1 MLGLLMKPPRTCNS
15 ILSLLALLPVLF
27 CVATCGSAERPPNVV
42 VLLADDLG
50 WKDIGCYGGPVQTPA
65 LDKLASEGMRFTHF
79 YSGAAVCSPSRAV
92 LLTGRNNLRASIY
105 SWINDQDQRSHLP
118 VKETTLAEVLKSNG
132 FDTAHF
138 GKWHLGMPT
147 TRQPDKPTPSE
158 HGFDYWFATANNA
171 QPSHRNPRNFVR
183 NGKPVGELKGYAC
196 DLVVEDAIQWLD
208 SRKKTERPFFLNVWF
223 HEPHAPLAAPPDLI
237 ETYGQTSD
245 PAAIYSATIANT
257 DQAIARL
264 IKKLREIDAPEN
276 TLIIYSSDNGSYR
289 SDRVGDLRG
298 TKGSNYQGGV
308 RVPGIF
314 YWPGHIARGAV
325 TDTPAGLVDLL
336 QTVCGLA
343 KIAPPER
350 PLDGTDL
357 SPVLR
362 QKSAR
367 IQRKQPLFWA
377 LPLAGPAF
385 AIREDQYAM
394 VAQREGP
401 IPKDQE
407 ALTQIKRR
415 IEEVLRSKDIYEKE
429 TRSSTF
435 EKQLFEGFSD
445 RDAERLRGQFIRLN
459 QFHEAWIPTLKKA
472 DLAGFELYDLE
483 ADPEQKVDLSARLPL
498 VHARLKKTLQ
508 TLVESAYRDAYDWSS
523 DLPIPGAEASSAPK
537 IHRLETTFR
546 SPFDAFLYVNRIPTE
561 LEQGESPAELAGR
574 ILGRLA
580 NQEGRVL
587 VKLPPKMNRVGYE
600 GFKFVLEESAAESI
614 RGCLQCHS
622 LPKLGRLDS
631 TPSIP
636 SLRNRSLSPAELKRA
651 LSTKVH
657 RATAMNMTELD
668 RLHAFMNTLS
678 DLLDNDFRDSILK
691 ATVLDLNGDPQ

>member
-1 MLGLLMKPPRTCNS
+1 MKPPRTRNS

-65 LDKLASEGMRFTHF
+65 LDKLASEGTRFTHF

-118 VKETTLAEVLKSNG
+118 VNETTLAEVLKSNG

-208 SRKKTERPFFLNVWF
+208 SRNETERPFFLNVWF

-325 TDTPAGLVDLL
+325 TETPAGLVDLL

-343 KIAPPER
+343 KIPPPER

-362 QKSAR
+362 QESAR

-385 AIREDQYAM
+385 AIRDDQYAM
-394 VAQREGP
+394 VAHRDGP

-415 IEEVLRSKDIYEKE
+415 IEEVLRSKGIFEKE

-459 QFHEAWIPTLKKA
+459 QFHESWIPTLRKA

-508 TLVESAYRDAYDWSS
+508 KLVESAYRDAHDWSS
-523 DLPIPGAEASSAPK
+523 DLPIPGAEASSTPK
-537 IHRLETTFR
+537 VHRLETTFR

-587 VKLPPKMNRVGYE
+587 VKLPPKMDLMGYE

-622 LPKLGRLDS
+622 LPKLGRPDS
-631 TPSIP
+631 TPPIP

-657 RATAMNMTELD
+657 QATAMSMTELD
-668 RLHAFMNTLS
+668 QLHAFMNTLS
-678 DLLDNDFRDSILK
+678 DLPDNDFRNSILK

>member
-1 MLGLLMKPPRTCNS
+1 MKPPRTRNS

-118 VKETTLAEVLKSNG
+118 VNETTLAEVLKSNG
-132 FDTAHF
+132 FETAHF

-147 TRQPDKPTPSE
+147 ARQPDKPTPSE

-171 QPSHRNPRNFVR
+171 QPSHRNPRNFFK

-208 SRKKTERPFFLNVWF
+208 SRNETERPFFLNVWF

-257 DQAIARL
+257 DQAIDRL

-276 TLIIYSSDNGSYR
+276 TLIIYASDNGSYR

-385 AIREDQYAM
+385 AIRDDQYAM
-394 VAQREGP
+394 VAHRDGP

-415 IEEVLRSKDIYEKE
+415 IEEVLRSKGIFEKE

-459 QFHEAWIPTLKKA
+459 QFHESWIPTLRKA

-508 TLVESAYRDAYDWSS
+508 KLVESAYRDAHDWSS
-523 DLPIPGAEASSAPK
+523 DLPTPGAEASSTPK
-537 IHRLETTFR
+537 VHRLETTFR

-587 VKLPPKMNRVGYE
+587 VKLPPKMNLMGYE

-631 TPSIP
+631 TPPIP

-657 RATAMNMTELD
+657 QATAMSMTELD
-668 RLHAFMNTLS
+668 QLHAFMNTLS
-678 DLLDNDFRDSILK
+678 DLPDNDFRNSILK

>member
-1 MLGLLMKPPRTCNS
+1 MKPPRTRNS

-65 LDKLASEGMRFTHF
+65 LDKLASEGTRFTHF

-118 VKETTLAEVLKSNG
+118 VNETTLAEVLKSNG

-208 SRKKTERPFFLNVWF
+208 SRNETERPFFLNVWF

-343 KIAPPER
+343 KIPPPER

-362 QKSAR
+362 QESAR

-394 VAQREGP
+394 VAHRDGP

-415 IEEVLRSKDIYEKE
+415 IEEVLRSKGIFEKE

-459 QFHEAWIPTLKKA
+459 QFHESWIPTLRKA

-508 TLVESAYRDAYDWSS
+508 KLVESAYRDAHDWSS
-523 DLPIPGAEASSAPK
+523 DLPIPGAEASSTPK
-537 IHRLETTFR
+537 VHRLETTFR

-587 VKLPPKMNRVGYE
+587 VKLPPKMDLMGYE

-622 LPKLGRLDS
+622 LPKLGRPDS
-631 TPSIP
+631 TPPIP

-657 RATAMNMTELD
+657 QATAMSMTELD
-668 RLHAFMNTLS
+668 QLHAFMNTLS
-678 DLLDNDFRDSILK
+678 DLPDNDFRNSILK

>member
-1 MLGLLMKPPRTCNS
+1 M
-15 ILSLLALLPVLF
+15 
-27 CVATCGSAERPPNVV
+27 V

-118 VKETTLAEVLKSNG
+118 VNETTLAEVLKSNG

-208 SRKKTERPFFLNVWF
+208 SRNETERPFFLNVWF

-276 TLIIYSSDNGSYR
+276 TLIIYASDNGSYR

-385 AIREDQYAM
+385 AIRDDQYAM
-394 VAQREGP
+394 VAHREGP

-415 IEEVLRSKDIYEKE
+415 IEEVLRSKGIFEKE

-459 QFHEAWIPTLKKA
+459 QFHESWIPTLRKA

-508 TLVESAYRDAYDWSS
+508 KLVESAYRDAYDWSS

-587 VKLPPKMNRVGYE
+587 VKLPPKMDLMGYE

-631 TPSIP
+631 TPPIP

-657 RATAMNMTELD
+657 QATAMSMTELD
-668 RLHAFMNTLS
+668 QLHAFMNTLS
-678 DLLDNDFRDSILK
+678 DLPDNDFRDSILK

>member
-1 MLGLLMKPPRTCNS
+1 MKPPRTRNS

-65 LDKLASEGMRFTHF
+65 LDKLASEGTRFTHF

-118 VKETTLAEVLKSNG
+118 VNETTLAEVLKSNG

-147 TRQPDKPTPSE
+147 ARQPDKPTPSE

-208 SRKKTERPFFLNVWF
+208 SRKETERPFFLNVWF

-257 DQAIARL
+257 DQAIDRL

-385 AIREDQYAM
+385 AIRDDQYAM
-394 VAQREGP
+394 VAHRDGP

-415 IEEVLRSKDIYEKE
+415 IEEVLRSKGIFEKE

-459 QFHEAWIPTLKKA
+459 QFHESWIPTLRKA

-508 TLVESAYRDAYDWSS
+508 KLVESAYRDAHDWSS
-523 DLPIPGAEASSAPK
+523 DLPIPGAEASSTPK
-537 IHRLETTFR
+537 VHRLETTFR

-587 VKLPPKMNRVGYE
+587 VKLPPKMDLMGYE

-631 TPSIP
+631 TPPIP

-657 RATAMNMTELD
+657 QATAMSMTELD
-668 RLHAFMNTLS
+668 QLHAFMNTLS
-678 DLLDNDFRDSILK
+678 DLPDNDFRDSILK

>member
-1 MLGLLMKPPRTCNS
+1 MKPPRTCNS

-118 VKETTLAEVLKSNG
+118 VNETTLAEVLKSNG

-147 TRQPDKPTPSE
+147 ARQPDKPTPSE

-314 YWPGHIARGAV
+314 YWPGHIVKGAV

-343 KIAPPER
+343 KITPPER
-350 PLDGTDL
+350 LLDGTDL
-357 SPVLR
+357 SPLLR
-362 QKSAR
+362 QESAR

-385 AIREDQYAM
+385 AIRENQYAM
-394 VAQREGP
+394 VAHREGP

-498 VHARLKKTLQ
+498 VHAKLKKTLQ

-587 VKLPPKMNRVGYE
+587 VKLPPRMNRVGYE
-600 GFKFVLEESAAESI
+600 GFKFVLEESSAESI

-631 TPSIP
+631 TPPIP

-657 RATAMNMTELD
+657 RAAAINMTELD

-678 DLLDNDFRDSILK
+678 DLPDNDFRDSILK

>member
-1 MLGLLMKPPRTCNS
+1 MKPPRTRNS

-65 LDKLASEGMRFTHF
+65 LDKLASEGTRFTHF

-118 VKETTLAEVLKSNG
+118 VNETTLAEVLKSNG

-147 TRQPDKPTPSE
+147 ALQPDKPTPSE

-171 QPSHRNPRNFVR
+171 QPSHRNPRNFFK

-208 SRKKTERPFFLNVWF
+208 SRKETERPFFLNVWF

-257 DQAIARL
+257 DQAIDRL

-276 TLIIYSSDNGSYR
+276 TLIIYASDNGSYR

-362 QKSAR
+362 QESAR

-394 VAQREGP
+394 VAHRDGP

-459 QFHEAWIPTLKKA
+459 QFHESWIPTLRKA

-508 TLVESAYRDAYDWSS
+508 KLVESAYRDAHDWSS
-523 DLPIPGAEASSAPK
+523 DLPTPGAEASSTPK
-537 IHRLETTFR
+537 VHRLETTFR

-587 VKLPPKMNRVGYE
+587 VKLPPKMDLMGYE

-622 LPKLGRLDS
+622 LPKLGRPDS
-631 TPSIP
+631 TPPIP

-657 RATAMNMTELD
+657 QATAMSMTELD
-668 RLHAFMNTLS
+668 QLHAFMNTLS
-678 DLLDNDFRDSILK
+678 DLPDNDFRNSILK

>member
-1 MLGLLMKPPRTCNS
+1 MKPPRTRNS

-65 LDKLASEGMRFTHF
+65 LDKLASEGTRFTHF

-105 SWINDQDQRSHLP
+105 SWINDQDQRSHLL
-118 VKETTLAEVLKSNG
+118 VNETTLAEVLKSNG

-147 TRQPDKPTPSE
+147 ARQPDKPTPSE
-158 HGFDYWFATANNA
+158 HGFDHWFATANNA
-171 QPSHRNPRNFVR
+171 QPSHRNPRNFFR

-257 DQAIARL
+257 DQAIDRL

-276 TLIIYSSDNGSYR
+276 TLIIYASDNGSYR

-314 YWPGHIARGAV
+314 YWPGHIARGVV

-343 KIAPPER
+343 KIPSPER

-362 QKSAR
+362 QESAR

-394 VAQREGP
+394 VADRDGP
-401 IPKDQE
+401 LPKDQE

-415 IEEVLRSKDIYEKE
+415 IEEVLRSKGIFEKE

-459 QFHEAWIPTLKKA
+459 QFHESWIPTLRKA

-508 TLVESAYRDAYDWSS
+508 KLVESAYRDAHDWSS
-523 DLPIPGAEASSAPK
+523 DLPIPGAEASSTPK
-537 IHRLETTFR
+537 VHRLETTFR

-561 LEQGESPAELAGR
+561 LEQGESPADLAGR

-587 VKLPPKMNRVGYE
+587 VKLPPKMDLMGYE

-622 LPKLGRLDS
+622 LPKLGRVDS
-631 TPSIP
+631 TPPIP

-657 RATAMNMTELD
+657 RATAMNMTEFD
-668 RLHAFMNTLS
+668 QLHAFMNILS
-678 DLLDNDFRDSILK
+678 DLPDNDFRNSILK

>member
-1 MLGLLMKPPRTCNS
+1 MKPPRTRNS

-118 VKETTLAEVLKSNG
+118 VNETTLAEVLKSNG

-208 SRKKTERPFFLNVWF
+208 SRNETERPFFLNVWF

-276 TLIIYSSDNGSYR
+276 TLIIYASDNGSYR

-394 VAQREGP
+394 VAHREGP

-415 IEEVLRSKDIYEKE
+415 IEEVLRSKGIFEKE

-459 QFHEAWIPTLKKA
+459 QFHESWIPTLRKA

-498 VHARLKKTLQ
+498 VHARLKKSLQ
-508 TLVESAYRDAYDWSS
+508 KLVESAYRDAYDWSS
-523 DLPIPGAEASSAPK
+523 DLPIPGTEASSTPK
-537 IHRLETTFR
+537 VHRLETTFR

-587 VKLPPKMNRVGYE
+587 VKLPPKMDLMGYE

-622 LPKLGRLDS
+622 LPKLGRPDS
-631 TPSIP
+631 TPPIP

-657 RATAMNMTELD
+657 QATAMSMTELD
-668 RLHAFMNTLS
+668 QLHAFMNTLS
-678 DLLDNDFRDSILK
+678 DLPDNDFRNSILK

>member
-1 MLGLLMKPPRTCNS
+1 MKPPRTCNS

-118 VKETTLAEVLKSNG
+118 VNETTLAEVLKSNG

-147 TRQPDKPTPSE
+147 ARQPDKPTPSE

-276 TLIIYSSDNGSYR
+276 TLIIYASDNGSYR

-314 YWPGHIARGAV
+314 YWPGHIVKGAV

-343 KIAPPER
+343 KITPPER
-350 PLDGTDL
+350 LLDGTDL
-357 SPVLR
+357 SPLLR
-362 QKSAR
+362 QESAR

-385 AIREDQYAM
+385 AIRENQYAM
-394 VAQREGP
+394 VAHREGP

-587 VKLPPKMNRVGYE
+587 VKLPPKMDLMGYE

-631 TPSIP
+631 TPPIP

-657 RATAMNMTELD
+657 RAAAINMTELD

-678 DLLDNDFRDSILK
+678 DLPDNDFRDSILK

>member
-1 MLGLLMKPPRTCNS
+1 MKPPRTRNS

-65 LDKLASEGMRFTHF
+65 LDKLASEGTRFTHF

-118 VKETTLAEVLKSNG
+118 VNETTLAEVLKSNG

-147 TRQPDKPTPSE
+147 ARQPDKPTPSE

-171 QPSHRNPRNFVR
+171 QPSHRNPRNFFK

-208 SRKKTERPFFLNVWF
+208 SRKETERPFFLNVWF

-257 DQAIARL
+257 DQAIDRL

-276 TLIIYSSDNGSYR
+276 TLIIYASDNGSYR

-343 KIAPPER
+343 KIPPPER

-362 QKSAR
+362 QESAR

-394 VAQREGP
+394 VAHRDGP

-415 IEEVLRSKDIYEKE
+415 IEEVLRSKGIFEKE

-459 QFHEAWIPTLKKA
+459 QFHESWIPTLRKA

-508 TLVESAYRDAYDWSS
+508 KLVESAYRDAHDWSS
-523 DLPIPGAEASSAPK
+523 DLPIPGAEASSTPK
-537 IHRLETTFR
+537 VHRLETTFR

-587 VKLPPKMNRVGYE
+587 VKLPPKMDLMGYE

-622 LPKLGRLDS
+622 LPKLGRVDS
-631 TPSIP
+631 TPPIP

-657 RATAMNMTELD
+657 RATAMSMTELD
-668 RLHAFMNTLS
+668 QLHAFMNTLS
-678 DLLDNDFRDSILK
+678 DLPDNDFRNSILK

>member
-1 MLGLLMKPPRTCNS
+1 MKPPRTRNS

-65 LDKLASEGMRFTHF
+65 LDKLASEGTRFTHF

-118 VKETTLAEVLKSNG
+118 VNETTLAEVLKSNG

-208 SRKKTERPFFLNVWF
+208 SRNETERPFFLNVWF

-257 DQAIARL
+257 DQAIDRL

-276 TLIIYSSDNGSYR
+276 TLIIYASDNGSYR

-362 QKSAR
+362 QESAR

-385 AIREDQYAM
+385 AIRDDQYAM
-394 VAQREGP
+394 VAHRDGP

-459 QFHEAWIPTLKKA
+459 QFHESWIPTLRKA

-508 TLVESAYRDAYDWSS
+508 KLVESAYRDAYDWSS
-523 DLPIPGAEASSAPK
+523 DLPIPGTEASSTPK
-537 IHRLETTFR
+537 VHRLETTFR

-587 VKLPPKMNRVGYE
+587 VKLPPKMDLMGYE

-622 LPKLGRLDS
+622 LPKLGRPDS
-631 TPSIP
+631 TPPIP

-657 RATAMNMTELD
+657 QATAMSMTELD
-668 RLHAFMNTLS
+668 QLHAFMNTLS
-678 DLLDNDFRDSILK
+678 DLPDNDFRNSILK

>member
-1 MLGLLMKPPRTCNS
+1 MKPPRTRNS

-65 LDKLASEGMRFTHF
+65 LDKLASEGTRFTHF

-118 VKETTLAEVLKSNG
+118 VNETTLAEVLKSNG

-208 SRKKTERPFFLNVWF
+208 SRNETERPFFLNVWF

-362 QKSAR
+362 QESAR

-385 AIREDQYAM
+385 AIRDDQYAM
-394 VAQREGP
+394 VAHRDGP

-415 IEEVLRSKDIYEKE
+415 IEEVLRSKGIFEKE

-459 QFHEAWIPTLKKA
+459 QFHESWIPTLRKA

-508 TLVESAYRDAYDWSS
+508 KLVESAYRDAHDWSS
-523 DLPIPGAEASSAPK
+523 DLPIPGAEASSTPK
-537 IHRLETTFR
+537 VHRLETTFR

-587 VKLPPKMNRVGYE
+587 VKLPPKMDLMGYE

-622 LPKLGRLDS
+622 LPKLGRPDS
-631 TPSIP
+631 TPPIP

-657 RATAMNMTELD
+657 QATAMSMTELD
-668 RLHAFMNTLS
+668 QLHAFMNTLS
-678 DLLDNDFRDSILK
+678 DLPDNDFRNSILK

>member
-1 MLGLLMKPPRTCNS
+1 MKPPRTRNS

-118 VKETTLAEVLKSNG
+118 VNEKTLAEVLKSNG

-158 HGFDYWFATANNA
+158 HGFDYWLATANNA

-208 SRKKTERPFFLNVWF
+208 SRNETERPFFLNVWF

-385 AIREDQYAM
+385 AIRDDQYAM
-394 VAQREGP
+394 VAHRDGP

-415 IEEVLRSKDIYEKE
+415 IEEVLRGKGIFEKE

-459 QFHEAWIPTLKKA
+459 QFHESWIPTLRKA

-508 TLVESAYRDAYDWSS
+508 KLVESAYRDAHDWSS
-523 DLPIPGAEASSAPK
+523 DLPIPGAEASSTPK
-537 IHRLETTFR
+537 VHRLETTFR

-587 VKLPPKMNRVGYE
+587 VKLPPKMDLMGYE

-622 LPKLGRLDS
+622 LPKLGRPDS
-631 TPSIP
+631 TPPIP

-657 RATAMNMTELD
+657 QATAMSMTELD
-668 RLHAFMNTLS
+668 QLHAFMNTLS
-678 DLLDNDFRDSILK
+678 DLPDNDFRNSILK

>member
-1 MLGLLMKPPRTCNS
+1 MKPPRTRNS

-65 LDKLASEGMRFTHF
+65 LDKLASEGTRFTHF

-118 VKETTLAEVLKSNG
+118 VNETTLAEVLKSNG

-147 TRQPDKPTPSE
+147 ARQPDKPTPSE
-158 HGFDYWFATANNA
+158 HGFDHWFATANNA
-171 QPSHRNPRNFVR
+171 QPSHRNPRNFFR

-208 SRKKTERPFFLNVWF
+208 SRKETERPFFLNVWF

-257 DQAIARL
+257 DQAIDRL

-276 TLIIYSSDNGSYR
+276 TLIIYASDNGSYR

-362 QKSAR
+362 QESAR

-385 AIREDQYAM
+385 AIRDDQYAM
-394 VAQREGP
+394 VAHRDGP

-415 IEEVLRSKDIYEKE
+415 IEEVLRSKGIFEKE

-459 QFHEAWIPTLKKA
+459 QFHESWIPTLRKA

-508 TLVESAYRDAYDWSS
+508 KLVESAYRDAHDWSS
-523 DLPIPGAEASSAPK
+523 DLPTPGAEASSTPK
-537 IHRLETTFR
+537 VHRLETTFR

-587 VKLPPKMNRVGYE
+587 VKLPPKMNLMGYE

-631 TPSIP
+631 TPPIP

-657 RATAMNMTELD
+657 QATAMSMTELD
-668 RLHAFMNTLS
+668 QLHAFMNTLS
-678 DLLDNDFRDSILK
+678 DLPDNDFRNSILK

>member
-1 MLGLLMKPPRTCNS
+1 MKHPRTRNS
-15 ILSLLALLPVLF
+15 ILTLLALLPILC
-27 CVATCGSAERPPNVV
+27 CVATCRSAERPPNVV

-118 VKETTLAEVLKSNG
+118 LNETTLAEVLQSNG
-132 FDTAHF
+132 FETAHF

-147 TRQPDKPTPSE
+147 ARQPDKPTPSE

-183 NGKPVGELKGYAC
+183 NGKSVGELKGYAC

-208 SRKKTERPFFLNVWF
+208 SRKETKRPFFLNVWF
-223 HEPHAPLAAPPDLI
+223 HEPHAPLAAPPELI
-237 ETYGQTSD
+237 EAYGETSD

-257 DQAIARL
+257 DRAISRL
-264 IKKLREIDAPEN
+264 INKLHQLDAPEE
-276 TLIIYSSDNGSYR
+276 TLIIYASDNGSYR
-289 SDRVGDLRG
+289 KDSVGELRG

-314 YWPGHIARGAV
+314 YWPGHITKGAV
-325 TDTPAGLVDLL
+325 TETPAGLVDLL
-336 QTVCGLA
+336 QTICGLA
-343 KIAPPER
+343 KIPPPDR
-350 PLDGTDL
+350 PLDGMDL

-362 QKSAR
+362 HESRAIKRQ
-367 IQRKQPLFWA
+367 QPMFWA

-385 AIREDQYAM
+385 AIREGQYAM
-394 VAQREGP
+394 VAHRKGP
-401 IPKDQE
+401 VPKDLE
-407 ALTQIKRR
+407 ALSQIKHQ
-415 IEEVLRSKDIYEKE
+415 IKEVLLDKGIYEKE

-445 RDAERLRGQFIRLN
+445 RDAEKLRGHFIRLN
-459 QFHEAWIPTLKKA
+459 QFHEAWIPALKKA
-472 DLAGFELYDLE
+472 EVTGFELYDLE
-483 ADPEQKVDLSARLPL
+483 ADPEQKVEISARVPL
-498 VHARLKKTLQ
+498 VHARLKKTLR
-508 TLVESAYRDAYDWSS
+508 TLIASAYRDAHDWSS
-523 DLPIPGAEASSAPK
+523 NLPLPGTEASSAPK

-561 LEQGESPAELAGR
+561 LEEGESPTELAGR

-587 VKLPPKMNRVGYE
+587 IKLPPEMNRRGYE
-600 GFKFVLEESAAESI
+600 GFKFVLEASTTKST
-614 RGCLQCHS
+614 RGCLRCHA
-622 LPKLGRLDS
+622 LPKLGRPDS
-631 TPSIP
+631 TPTIP
-636 SLRNRSLSPAELKRA
+636 TLRNRSRSLSELKQA
-651 LSTKVH
+651 LSTEAH
-657 RATAMNMTELD
+657 RAAAIKMVELEQ
-668 RLHAFMNTLS
+668 LLAFLNTLS
-678 DLLDNDFRDSILK
+678 DLPDNDFRDSILK
-691 ATVLDLNGDPQ
+691 ATVLDLNGDSQ

>member
-1 MLGLLMKPPRTCNS
+1 MKPPRTRNS

-118 VKETTLAEVLKSNG
+118 VNETTLAEVLKSNG

-171 QPSHRNPRNFVR
+171 QPSHRNPRNFFK

-208 SRKKTERPFFLNVWF
+208 SRNETERPFFLNVWF

-257 DQAIARL
+257 DQAIDRL

-276 TLIIYSSDNGSYR
+276 TLIIYASDNGSYR

-362 QKSAR
+362 QESAR

-385 AIREDQYAM
+385 AIRDDQYAM
-394 VAQREGP
+394 VAHRDGP

-415 IEEVLRSKDIYEKE
+415 IEEVLRSKGIFEKE

-459 QFHEAWIPTLKKA
+459 QFHESWIPTLRKA

-508 TLVESAYRDAYDWSS
+508 KLVESAYRDAHDWSS
-523 DLPIPGAEASSAPK
+523 DLPIPGAEASSTPK
-537 IHRLETTFR
+537 VHRLETTFR

-587 VKLPPKMNRVGYE
+587 VKLPPKMDLMGYE

-622 LPKLGRLDS
+622 LPKLGRPDS
-631 TPSIP
+631 TPPIP

-657 RATAMNMTELD
+657 QATAMSMTELD
-668 RLHAFMNTLS
+668 QLHAFMNTLS
-678 DLLDNDFRDSILK
+678 DLPDNDFRNSILK

>member
-1 MLGLLMKPPRTCNS
+1 MKPPRTRNS

-65 LDKLASEGMRFTHF
+65 LDKLASEGTRFTHF

-118 VKETTLAEVLKSNG
+118 VNETTLAEVLKSNG

-147 TRQPDKPTPSE
+147 ARQPDKPTPSE

-171 QPSHRNPRNFVR
+171 QPSHRNPRNFFK

-208 SRKKTERPFFLNVWF
+208 SRKETERPFFLNVWF

-257 DQAIARL
+257 DQAIDRL

-276 TLIIYSSDNGSYR
+276 TLIIYASDNGSYR

-394 VAQREGP
+394 VAHRDGP

-415 IEEVLRSKDIYEKE
+415 IEEVLRSKGIFEKE

-459 QFHEAWIPTLKKA
+459 QFHESWIPTLRKA

-508 TLVESAYRDAYDWSS
+508 KLVESAYRDAHDWSS
-523 DLPIPGAEASSAPK
+523 DLPIPGTEASSTPK
-537 IHRLETTFR
+537 VHRLETTFR

-587 VKLPPKMNRVGYE
+587 VKLPPKMNLMGYE

-622 LPKLGRLDS
+622 LPKLGRVDS
-631 TPSIP
+631 TPPIP

-657 RATAMNMTELD
+657 RATAMSMTELD
-668 RLHAFMNTLS
+668 QLHAFMNTLS
-678 DLLDNDFRDSILK
+678 DLPDNDFRNSILK

>member
-1 MLGLLMKPPRTCNS
+1 MKPPRTCNS

-42 VLLADDLG
+42 VLLSDDLG

-118 VKETTLAEVLKSNG
+118 VNETTLAEVLKSNG

-237 ETYGQTSD
+237 ETYEQTSD

-264 IKKLREIDAPEN
+264 IKKLQEIDAPEN
-276 TLIIYSSDNGSYR
+276 TLIIYASDNGSYR

-343 KIAPPER
+343 KITPPER
-350 PLDGTDL
+350 LLDGTDL
-357 SPVLR
+357 SPLLR
-362 QKSAR
+362 QESAR

-385 AIREDQYAM
+385 AIRENQYAM
-394 VAQREGP
+394 VAHREGP

-459 QFHEAWIPTLKKA
+459 QFHEAWIPTLRKA
-472 DLAGFELYDLE
+472 DLVGFELYDLE

-508 TLVESAYRDAYDWSS
+508 KLVESAYRDAYDWSS

-587 VKLPPKMNRVGYE
+587 VKLPPRMNRVGYE
-600 GFKFVLEESAAESI
+600 GFKFVLKESAAESI

-631 TPSIP
+631 T
-636 SLRNRSLSPAELKRA
+636 
-651 LSTKVH
+651 
-657 RATAMNMTELD
+657 
-668 RLHAFMNTLS
+668 
-678 DLLDNDFRDSILK
+678 
-691 ATVLDLNGDPQ
+691 

>member
-1 MLGLLMKPPRTCNS
+1 MKPPRTCNS

-118 VKETTLAEVLKSNG
+118 VNETTLAEVLKSNG

-147 TRQPDKPTPSE
+147 ARQPDKPTPSE

-264 IKKLREIDAPEN
+264 IKKLQEIDAPEN
-276 TLIIYSSDNGSYR
+276 TLIIYASDNGSYR

-314 YWPGHIARGAV
+314 YWPGHIVKGAV

-401 IPKDQE
+401 IPKDQQ
-407 ALTQIKRR
+407 AL
-415 IEEVLRSKDIYEKE
+415 
-429 TRSSTF
+429 
-435 EKQLFEGFSD
+435 
-445 RDAERLRGQFIRLN
+445 
-459 QFHEAWIPTLKKA
+459 
-472 DLAGFELYDLE
+472 
-483 ADPEQKVDLSARLPL
+483 
-498 VHARLKKTLQ
+498 
-508 TLVESAYRDAYDWSS
+508 
-523 DLPIPGAEASSAPK
+523 
-537 IHRLETTFR
+537 
-546 SPFDAFLYVNRIPTE
+546 
-561 LEQGESPAELAGR
+561 
-574 ILGRLA
+574 
-580 NQEGRVL
+580 
-587 VKLPPKMNRVGYE
+587 
-600 GFKFVLEESAAESI
+600 
-614 RGCLQCHS
+614 
-622 LPKLGRLDS
+622 
-631 TPSIP
+631 
-636 SLRNRSLSPAELKRA
+636 
-651 LSTKVH
+651 
-657 RATAMNMTELD
+657 
-668 RLHAFMNTLS
+668 
-678 DLLDNDFRDSILK
+678 
-691 ATVLDLNGDPQ
+691 

>member
-1 MLGLLMKPPRTCNS
+1 MKPPRTRNS

-65 LDKLASEGMRFTHF
+65 LDKLASEGTRFTHF

-118 VKETTLAEVLKSNG
+118 VNETTLAEVLKSNG

-147 TRQPDKPTPSE
+147 ARQPDKPTPSE
-158 HGFDYWFATANNA
+158 HGFDHWFATANNA
-171 QPSHRNPRNFVR
+171 QPSHRNPRNFFR

-208 SRKKTERPFFLNVWF
+208 SRKETERPFFLNVWF

-257 DQAIARL
+257 DQAIDRL

-276 TLIIYSSDNGSYR
+276 TLIIYASDNGSYR

-362 QKSAR
+362 QESAR

-385 AIREDQYAM
+385 AIRDDQYAM
-394 VAQREGP
+394 VAHRDGP

-459 QFHEAWIPTLKKA
+459 QFHESWIPTLRKA

-508 TLVESAYRDAYDWSS
+508 KLVESAYRDAHDWSS
-523 DLPIPGAEASSAPK
+523 DLPIPGAEASSTPK
-537 IHRLETTFR
+537 VHRLETTFR

-587 VKLPPKMNRVGYE
+587 VKLPPKMDLMGYE

-631 TPSIP
+631 TPPIP

-657 RATAMNMTELD
+657 QATAMSMTELD
-668 RLHAFMNTLS
+668 QLHAFMKTLS
-678 DLLDNDFRDSILK
+678 DLPDDDFRNSILK

>member
-1 MLGLLMKPPRTCNS
+1 MKPPRTCNS

-118 VKETTLAEVLKSNG
+118 VNETTLAEVLKSNG

-147 TRQPDKPTPSE
+147 ARQPDKPTPSE

-314 YWPGHIARGAV
+314 YWPGHIVKGAV

-343 KIAPPER
+343 KITPPER
-350 PLDGTDL
+350 LLDGTDL
-357 SPVLR
+357 SPLLR
-362 QKSAR
+362 QESAR

-385 AIREDQYAM
+385 AIRENQYAM
-394 VAQREGP
+394 VAHREGP

-587 VKLPPKMNRVGYE
+587 VKLPPKMDLMGYE

-631 TPSIP
+631 TPPIP

-657 RATAMNMTELD
+657 QATAMSMTELD
-668 RLHAFMNTLS
+668 QLHAFMNTLS
-678 DLLDNDFRDSILK
+678 
-691 ATVLDLNGDPQ
+691 

>member
-1 MLGLLMKPPRTCNS
+1 MQPPRTRNS

-118 VKETTLAEVLKSNG
+118 VNETTLAEVLKSNG

-208 SRKKTERPFFLNVWF
+208 SRNETERPFFLNVWF

-276 TLIIYSSDNGSYR
+276 TLIIYASDNGSYR

-394 VAQREGP
+394 VAHREGP
-401 IPKDQE
+401 IPKDRE

-415 IEEVLRSKDIYEKE
+415 IEEVLRSKGIFEKE

-459 QFHEAWIPTLKKA
+459 QFHEAWIPTLRKA
-472 DLAGFELYDLE
+472 DLVGFELYDLE

-508 TLVESAYRDAYDWSS
+508 KLVESAYRDAHDWSS
-523 DLPIPGAEASSAPK
+523 DLPIPGAEASSTPK
-537 IHRLETTFR
+537 VHRLETTFR

-587 VKLPPKMNRVGYE
+587 VKLPPKMDLMGYE

-622 LPKLGRLDS
+622 LPKLGRPDS
-631 TPSIP
+631 TPPIP

-657 RATAMNMTELD
+657 QATAMSMTELD
-668 RLHAFMNTLS
+668 QLHAFMNTLS
-678 DLLDNDFRDSILK
+678 DLPDNDFRNSILK

>member
-1 MLGLLMKPPRTCNS
+1 MKPPRTRNS

-65 LDKLASEGMRFTHF
+65 LDKLASEGTRFTHF

-118 VKETTLAEVLKSNG
+118 VNETTLAEVLKSNG
-132 FDTAHF
+132 FETAHF

-147 TRQPDKPTPSE
+147 ARQPHKPTPSE

-171 QPSHRNPRNFVR
+171 QPSHRNPRNFFK

-208 SRKKTERPFFLNVWF
+208 SRKETERPFFLNVWF

-257 DQAIARL
+257 DQAIDRL

-276 TLIIYSSDNGSYR
+276 TLIIYASDNGSYR

-362 QKSAR
+362 QESAR

-394 VAQREGP
+394 VAHREGP

-415 IEEVLRSKDIYEKE
+415 IEEVLRSKGIFEKE

-459 QFHEAWIPTLKKA
+459 QFHESWIPTLRKA

-508 TLVESAYRDAYDWSS
+508 KLVESAYRDAHDWSS
-523 DLPIPGAEASSAPK
+523 DLPIPGAEASSTPK
-537 IHRLETTFR
+537 VHRLETTFR

-587 VKLPPKMNRVGYE
+587 VKLPPKMDLMGYE

-631 TPSIP
+631 TPPIP
-636 SLRNRSLSPAELKRA
+636 SLRNRSLSPSELKRA

-657 RATAMNMTELD
+657 QATAMSMTELD
-668 RLHAFMNTLS
+668 QLHAFMNTLS
-678 DLLDNDFRDSILK
+678 DLPDNDFRNSILK

>member
-1 MLGLLMKPPRTCNS
+1 MKPPRTRNS

-65 LDKLASEGMRFTHF
+65 LDKLASEGTRFTHF

-118 VKETTLAEVLKSNG
+118 VNETTLAEVLKSNG

-147 TRQPDKPTPSE
+147 ARQPDKPTPSE

-171 QPSHRNPRNFVR
+171 QPSHRNPRNFFR

-208 SRKKTERPFFLNVWF
+208 SRKETERPFFLNVWF

-257 DQAIARL
+257 DQAIDRL

-276 TLIIYSSDNGSYR
+276 TLIIYASDNGSYR

-362 QKSAR
+362 QESAR

-394 VAQREGP
+394 VAHRDGP

-415 IEEVLRSKDIYEKE
+415 IEEVLRSKGIFEKE

-459 QFHEAWIPTLKKA
+459 QFHESWIPTLRKA

-508 TLVESAYRDAYDWSS
+508 KLVESAYRDAHDWSS
-523 DLPIPGAEASSAPK
+523 DLPIPGAEASSTPK
-537 IHRLETTFR
+537 VHRLETTFR

-587 VKLPPKMNRVGYE
+587 VKLPPKMDLMGYE

-622 LPKLGRLDS
+622 LPKLGRVDS
-631 TPSIP
+631 TPPIP

-657 RATAMNMTELD
+657 QATAMSMTELD
-668 RLHAFMNTLS
+668 QLHAFMNTLS
-678 DLLDNDFRDSILK
+678 DLPDNDFRNSILK

>member
-1 MLGLLMKPPRTCNS
+1 MKPPRTRNS
-15 ILSLLALLPVLF
+15 ILSLLVLLPVLF

-65 LDKLASEGMRFTHF
+65 LDKLASEGTRFTHF

-118 VKETTLAEVLKSNG
+118 VNETTLAEVLKSNG

-208 SRKKTERPFFLNVWF
+208 SRNETERPFFLNVWF

-257 DQAIARL
+257 DQAIDRL

-276 TLIIYSSDNGSYR
+276 TLIIYASDNGSYR

-362 QKSAR
+362 QESAR

-385 AIREDQYAM
+385 AIRDDQYAM
-394 VAQREGP
+394 VAHRDGP

-415 IEEVLRSKDIYEKE
+415 IEEVLRGKGIFEKE

-459 QFHEAWIPTLKKA
+459 QFHESWIPTLRKA

-508 TLVESAYRDAYDWSS
+508 KLVESAYRDAHDWSS
-523 DLPIPGAEASSAPK
+523 DLPIPGAEASSTPK
-537 IHRLETTFR
+537 VHRLETTFR

-587 VKLPPKMNRVGYE
+587 VKLPPKMDLMGYE

-622 LPKLGRLDS
+622 LPKLGRPDS
-631 TPSIP
+631 TPPIP

-657 RATAMNMTELD
+657 QATAMSMTELD
-668 RLHAFMNTLS
+668 QLHAFMNTLS
-678 DLLDNDFRDSILK
+678 DLPDNDFRNSILK

>member
-1 MLGLLMKPPRTCNS
+1 MKPPRTRNS

-65 LDKLASEGMRFTHF
+65 LDKLASEGTRFTHF

-118 VKETTLAEVLKSNG
+118 VNETTLAEVLKSNG

-171 QPSHRNPRNFVR
+171 QPSHRNPRNFFK

-208 SRKKTERPFFLNVWF
+208 SRNETERPFFLNVWF

-257 DQAIARL
+257 DQAIDRL

-276 TLIIYSSDNGSYR
+276 TLIIYASDNGSYR

-362 QKSAR
+362 QESVR

-394 VAQREGP
+394 VAHRDGP

-415 IEEVLRSKDIYEKE
+415 IEEVLRSKGIFEKE

-459 QFHEAWIPTLKKA
+459 QFHESWIPTLRKA

-508 TLVESAYRDAYDWSS
+508 KLVESAYRDAHDWSS
-523 DLPIPGAEASSAPK
+523 DLPIPGAEASSTPK
-537 IHRLETTFR
+537 VHRLETTFR

-587 VKLPPKMNRVGYE
+587 VKLPPKMNLMGYE

-631 TPSIP
+631 TPPIP

-657 RATAMNMTELD
+657 QATAMSMTELD
-668 RLHAFMNTLS
+668 QLHAFMNTLS
-678 DLLDNDFRDSILK
+678 DLPDNDFRNSILK

>member
-1 MLGLLMKPPRTCNS
+1 MKPPRTRNS

-118 VKETTLAEVLKSNG
+118 VNETTLAEVLKSNG

-208 SRKKTERPFFLNVWF
+208 SRNETERPFFLNVWF

-276 TLIIYSSDNGSYR
+276 TLIIYASDNGSYR

-394 VAQREGP
+394 VAHREGP

-415 IEEVLRSKDIYEKE
+415 IEEVLRSKGIFEKE

-459 QFHEAWIPTLKKA
+459 QFHESWIPTLRKA

-498 VHARLKKTLQ
+498 VHARLKKSLQ
-508 TLVESAYRDAYDWSS
+508 KLVESAYRDAYDWSS
-523 DLPIPGAEASSAPK
+523 DLPIPGTEASSTPK
-537 IHRLETTFR
+537 VHRLETTFR

-587 VKLPPKMNRVGYE
+587 VKLPPKMDLMGYE

-622 LPKLGRLDS
+622 LPKLGRPDS
-631 TPSIP
+631 TPPIP

-657 RATAMNMTELD
+657 QATAMSMTELD
-668 RLHAFMNTLS
+668 QLHAFMNTLS
-678 DLLDNDFRDSILK
+678 DLPDNDFRDSILK

>member
-1 MLGLLMKPPRTCNS
+1 MKPPRTRNS

-65 LDKLASEGMRFTHF
+65 LDKLASEGTRFTHF

-118 VKETTLAEVLKSNG
+118 VNETTLAEVLKSNG

-171 QPSHRNPRNFVR
+171 QPSHRNPRNFFR

-208 SRKKTERPFFLNVWF
+208 SRKETERPFFLNVWF

-257 DQAIARL
+257 DQAIDRL

-276 TLIIYSSDNGSYR
+276 TLIIYASDNGSYR

-362 QKSAR
+362 QESAR

-385 AIREDQYAM
+385 AIRDDQYAM
-394 VAQREGP
+394 VAHRDGP

-415 IEEVLRSKDIYEKE
+415 IEEVLRSKGIFEKE

-459 QFHEAWIPTLKKA
+459 QFHESWIPTLRKA

-508 TLVESAYRDAYDWSS
+508 KLVESAYRDAHDWSS
-523 DLPIPGAEASSAPK
+523 DLPTPGAEASSTPK
-537 IHRLETTFR
+537 VHRLETTFR

-587 VKLPPKMNRVGYE
+587 VKLPPKMNLMGYE

-622 LPKLGRLDS
+622 LPKLGRVDS
-631 TPSIP
+631 TPPIP

-657 RATAMNMTELD
+657 QATAMSMTELD
-668 RLHAFMNTLS
+668 QLHAFMNTLS
-678 DLLDNDFRDSILK
+678 DLPDNDFRNSILK

>member
-1 MLGLLMKPPRTCNS
+1 MKPPRTCNS
-15 ILSLLALLPVLF
+15 MLSLLALLPVLF

-118 VKETTLAEVLKSNG
+118 VNETTLAEVLKSNG

-147 TRQPDKPTPSE
+147 ARQPDKPTPSE

-264 IKKLREIDAPEN
+264 IKKLQEIDAPEN
-276 TLIIYSSDNGSYR
+276 TLIIYASDNGSYR

-314 YWPGHIARGAV
+314 YWPGHIVKGAV

-343 KIAPPER
+343 KITPPER
-350 PLDGTDL
+350 LLDGTDL
-357 SPVLR
+357 SPLLR
-362 QKSAR
+362 QESAR

-385 AIREDQYAM
+385 AIRENQYAM
-394 VAQREGP
+394 VAHREGP

-508 TLVESAYRDAYDWSS
+508 KLVESAYRDAHDWSS
-523 DLPIPGAEASSAPK
+523 DLPIPGAEASSTPK
-537 IHRLETTFR
+537 VHRLETTFR

-587 VKLPPKMNRVGYE
+587 VKLPPRMNRVGYE

-631 TPSIP
+631 TPPIP

-657 RATAMNMTELD
+657 RAAAINMTELD

-678 DLLDNDFRDSILK
+678 DLPDNDFRDSILK

>member
-1 MLGLLMKPPRTCNS
+1 MNPPRTRNS

-65 LDKLASEGMRFTHF
+65 LDKLASEGTRFTHF

-118 VKETTLAEVLKSNG
+118 VNETTLAEVLKSNG

-147 TRQPDKPTPSE
+147 ARQPDKPTPSE

-208 SRKKTERPFFLNVWF
+208 SRKETERPFFLNVWF

-257 DQAIARL
+257 DQAIDRL

-276 TLIIYSSDNGSYR
+276 TLIIYASDNGSYR

-394 VAQREGP
+394 VAHRDGP

-415 IEEVLRSKDIYEKE
+415 IEEVLRSKGIFEKE

-459 QFHEAWIPTLKKA
+459 QFHESWIPTLRKA

-498 VHARLKKTLQ
+498 VHARLKKSLQ
-508 TLVESAYRDAYDWSS
+508 KLVESAYRDAHDWSS
-523 DLPIPGAEASSAPK
+523 DLPTPGAEASSTPK
-537 IHRLETTFR
+537 VHRLETTFR

-587 VKLPPKMNRVGYE
+587 VKLPPKMDLMGYE

-622 LPKLGRLDS
+622 LPKLGRVDS
-631 TPSIP
+631 TPPIP

-657 RATAMNMTELD
+657 QATAMSMTELD
-668 RLHAFMNTLS
+668 QLHAFMNTLS
-678 DLLDNDFRDSILK
+678 DLPDNDFRNSILK

>member
-1 MLGLLMKPPRTCNS
+1 MKPPRTCNS

-118 VKETTLAEVLKSNG
+118 VNETTLAEVLKSNG

-171 QPSHRNPRNFVR
+171 QPSHRNPRNFFK
-183 NGKPVGELKGYAC
+183 NGKPAGELKGYAC

-208 SRKKTERPFFLNVWF
+208 SRNETERPFFLNVWF

-385 AIREDQYAM
+385 AIRDDQYAM
-394 VAQREGP
+394 VAHRDGP

-459 QFHEAWIPTLKKA
+459 QFHEAWIPTLRKA
-472 DLAGFELYDLE
+472 DLVGFELYDLE

-508 TLVESAYRDAYDWSS
+508 KLVESAYRDAHDWSS
-523 DLPIPGAEASSAPK
+523 DLPIPGAEASSTPK
-537 IHRLETTFR
+537 VHRLETTFR

-587 VKLPPKMNRVGYE
+587 VKLPPKMDLMGYE

-622 LPKLGRLDS
+622 LPKLGRPDS
-631 TPSIP
+631 TPPIP

-657 RATAMNMTELD
+657 QATAMSMTELD
-668 RLHAFMNTLS
+668 QLHAFMNTLS
-678 DLLDNDFRDSILK
+678 DLPDNDFRNSILK

>member
-118 VKETTLAEVLKSNG
+118 VNETTLAEVLKSNG

-147 TRQPDKPTPSE
+147 ARQPDKPTPSE

-208 SRKKTERPFFLNVWF
+208 SRNETERPFFLNVWF

-276 TLIIYSSDNGSYR
+276 TLIIYASDNGSYR

-343 KIAPPER
+343 KITPPER
-350 PLDGTDL
+350 LLDGTDL
-357 SPVLR
+357 SPLLR
-362 QKSAR
+362 QESAR

-394 VAQREGP
+394 VAHREGP
-401 IPKDQE
+401 IPKDRE

-459 QFHEAWIPTLKKA
+459 QFHEAWIPTLRKA
-472 DLAGFELYDLE
+472 DLVGFELYDLE

-508 TLVESAYRDAYDWSS
+508 TLVESAYRDSYDWSS

-561 LEQGESPAELAGR
+561 PEQGESPAELAGR

-587 VKLPPKMNRVGYE
+587 VKLPPRMNRVGYE

-622 LPKLGRLDS
+622 LAKLGRLDS
-631 TPSIP
+631 TPPIP

-657 RATAMNMTELD
+657 RAAAINMTELD

-678 DLLDNDFRDSILK
+678 DLPDNDFRDSILK

>member
-1 MLGLLMKPPRTCNS
+1 MKPPRTRNS

-65 LDKLASEGMRFTHF
+65 LDKLASEGTRFTHF

-118 VKETTLAEVLKSNG
+118 VNETTLAEVLKSNG

-171 QPSHRNPRNFVR
+171 QPSHRNPRNFFR

-208 SRKKTERPFFLNVWF
+208 SRKETERPFFLNVWF

-257 DQAIARL
+257 DQAIDRL

-276 TLIIYSSDNGSYR
+276 TLIIYASDNGSYR

-362 QKSAR
+362 QESAR

-385 AIREDQYAM
+385 AIRDDQYAM
-394 VAQREGP
+394 VAHRDGP

-415 IEEVLRSKDIYEKE
+415 IEEVLRSKGIFEKE

-459 QFHEAWIPTLKKA
+459 QFHESWIPTLRKA

-508 TLVESAYRDAYDWSS
+508 KLVESAYRDAHDWSS
-523 DLPIPGAEASSAPK
+523 DLPTPGAEASSTPK
-537 IHRLETTFR
+537 VHRLETTFR

-587 VKLPPKMNRVGYE
+587 VKLPPKMNLMGYE

-631 TPSIP
+631 TPPIP

-657 RATAMNMTELD
+657 QATAMSMTELD
-668 RLHAFMNTLS
+668 QLHAFMNTLS
-678 DLLDNDFRDSILK
+678 DLPDNDFRNSILK

>member
-1 MLGLLMKPPRTCNS
+1 MKPPRTRNS

-118 VKETTLAEVLKSNG
+118 VNETTLAEVLKSNG
-132 FDTAHF
+132 FETAHF

-147 TRQPDKPTPSE
+147 ARQPDKPTPSE

-171 QPSHRNPRNFVR
+171 QPSHRNPRNFFK

-208 SRKKTERPFFLNVWF
+208 SRNETERPFFLNVWF

-257 DQAIARL
+257 DQAIDRL

-276 TLIIYSSDNGSYR
+276 TLIIYASDNGSYR

-362 QKSAR
+362 QESAR

-385 AIREDQYAM
+385 AIRDDQYAM
-394 VAQREGP
+394 VAHRDGP

-415 IEEVLRSKDIYEKE
+415 IEEVLRSKGIFEKE

-459 QFHEAWIPTLKKA
+459 QFHESWIPTLRKA

-508 TLVESAYRDAYDWSS
+508 KLVESAYRDAHDWSS
-523 DLPIPGAEASSAPK
+523 DLPIPGAEASSTPK
-537 IHRLETTFR
+537 VHRLETTFR

-587 VKLPPKMNRVGYE
+587 VKLPPKMDLMGYE

-622 LPKLGRLDS
+622 LPKLGRVDS
-631 TPSIP
+631 TPPIP

-657 RATAMNMTELD
+657 RATAMSMTELD
-668 RLHAFMNTLS
+668 QLHAFMNTLS
-678 DLLDNDFRDSILK
+678 DLPDNDFRNSILK